1 MNFSRR
7 TLIGAIAAGSAG
19 MIAPRGFA
27 EAETSDRPALLLRAM
42 AALETHWRSVTNRD
56 FIGMVNFGLAS
67 HEPRFHVVDISKG
80 KVLATHLVAHGRGS
94 DPTNDGW
101 VERFSN
107 NPGSNA
113 SCSGS
118 FVTGD
123 TYRGKHGR
131 SRRLIGLDSS
141 NSQADGRGI
150 VIHAASFVDSG
161 MAQSQGRIGRS
172 QGCFAVSHAAIDQ
185 VLSQLG
191 SGKLLFAWK

>member
-7 TLIGAIAAGSAG
+7 RFIGAIAAGSAG

-27 EAETSDRPALLLRAM
+27 EAEVGVEPVLLPRAM
-42 AALETHWRSVTNRD
+42 AALETHWRSVANRD
-56 FIGMVNFGLAS
+56 VIGMVDFGLAS
-67 HEPRFHVVDISKG
+67 HEPRFHLVDISKG
-80 KVLATHLVAHGRGS
+80 RVLATHLVAHRRGS

-107 NPGSNA
+107 HPGSNA

-123 TYRGKHGR
+123 SYTGKHGR
-131 SRRLIGLDSS
+131 SRRLIGLDPS
-141 NSQADGRGI
+141 NNLADSRGI
-150 VIHAASFVDSG
+150 IIHAASYVDSG
-161 MAQSQGRIGRS
+161 MALSQGRIGRS
-172 QGCFAVSHAAIDQ
+172 QGCFAVSHTDIDQ

-191 SGKLLFAWK
+191 PGRLLYAWK